1 MLEDCDS
8 SPLSCYLCMLLCH
21 LLVVRVGRATVIERE
36 DGGDYDLMRAEQ
48 RPRGGAGQVI

>member
-1 MLEDCDS
+1 
-8 SPLSCYLCMLLCH
+8 MLLCH